1 MQIVDLNDTY
11 GYEKGFLE
19 PCDPIPEKVRELE
32 ERVKVLENI
41 IAGIE
46 TK

>member
-1 MQIVDLNDTY
+1 MSDGMTVTFDNDEI
-11 GYEKGFLE
+11 GYLE